1 MSHAAAW
8 AKSGALTWSLALAHL
23 RTQPGRQLAGVLAI
37 AIGVALGLAI
47 HLINYSAVREFS
59 QAVATLRGDADLSV
73 QGKLPEVLY
82 PALAQDS
89 AVAAI
94 NPVVEVRANLGSQG
108 TPLLLL
114 GVDMLRAAP
123 LTPALVGQPFA
134 DTGGGAAPA
143 MHWFSDDA
151 VFLSPAALANL
162 HLKGDDTLDVP
173 MGLETVHL
181 RVAGSLPM
189 TPAGQQLGVLD
200 IAAAQ
205 WRFGRLGELDR
216 LDIRLTPGAD
226 LSAFRQRWQ
235 AKLPVG
241 SWLDT
246 PQSVEARSSAM
257 SRAYR
262 VNLSVLGLVALFTG
276 AFLVFSTQVMGVLRQ
291 RSQFALL
298 RVLGLS
304 RRGLA
309 LLVVTEAGIVGVLGA
324 ALGVAGGVGMAQL
337 ALSVMGGD
345 LGGGY
350 FNGVAP
356 HLALPPLALFGFF
369 LLGLLTAILGSL
381 APALEAARAKPASAL
396 KAGDEESALAR
407 MRKPWIAVVFALLAL
422 LLLQLPAIAGL
433 PLAAYAAIACL
444 LIGAIALMPWLAARL
459 LRLTPQRLLARPV
472 LGLALLQLREAPG
485 YAGIGLAGVVVS
497 FSLMVSM
504 AIMVA
509 SFRESVT
516 VWLEELLP
524 AGLYLRTSQGGETA
538 FLSADQ
544 AAKLAQ
550 TTGID
555 RAEFQRLQLIN
566 LSPERPAVALIARTM
581 DGQAKSKR
589 LPLIGAQVDAPAGS
603 TPVWISEALRD
614 LYGVQAGRTL
624 MLPLAGKPVPVFVS
638 GVWRDYARQQG
649 SIVMA
654 LADYQRLTGDTR
666 ISDMALWPAAGADLA
681 ALQSRMRA
689 SVPQGERLSFA
700 EPGDIRRISLR
711 IFDRSFA
718 VTYLLEYVAMLVG
731 LMGIG
736 VSVSAEALARLR
748 EFGMLRHIGYQKRDI
763 DLLLACEGALLT
775 SLGVFAGFAVG
786 WLISRILIDIV
797 NPQSFHWSMDTSIPW
812 RMLATVAASLV
823 ALAMLTAVLA
833 GRKTLAMSSVAAVK
847 ADW

>member
-1 MSHAAAW
+1 MKGPVATLR
-8 AKSGALTWSLALAHL
+8 LTTSLALAHL

-59 QAVATLRGDADLSV
+59 QAVATLRGDADLSI
-73 QGKLPEVLY
+73 QGKLPETLY
-82 PALAQDS
+82 PAIAADS
-89 AVAAI
+89 AVAAV
-94 NPVVEVRANLGSQG
+94 NPVIEIRVNLAKQG
-108 TPLLLL
+108 LPLLLV
-114 GVDMLRAAP
+114 GVDALRAARM
-123 LTPALVGQPFA
+123 TPALVG
-134 DTGGGAAPA
+134 APITDGKGPA
-143 MHWFSDDA
+143 QSWFGDDA
-151 VFLSPAALANL
+151 VFLSPAALATL
-162 HLKGDDTLDVP
+162 RLKAGDTLDIP
-173 MGLETVHL
+173 LGLDTVHL
-181 RVAGSLPM
+181 RVAGSLPL
-189 TPAGQQLGVLD
+189 TPAGQQLAVID
-200 IAAAQ
+200 IATAQ

-216 LDIRLTPGAD
+216 LDIRLVPGAD
-226 LSAFRQRWQ
+226 SDAFRQRWQ
-235 AKLPVG
+235 AKLPAG
-241 SWLDT
+241 TWLDT
-246 PQSVEARSSAM
+246 PQTVDARSSAM

-276 AFLVFSTQVMGVLRQ
+276 AFLVFSTQVMNVVRQ

-304 RRGLA
+304 QRGLA
-309 LLVVTEAGIVGVLGA
+309 LLVVTEAGLVGTLGA
-324 ALGVAGGVGMAQL
+324 ALGVAGGVAMAEL
-337 ALSVMGGD
+337 ALSLMGGD

-356 HLALPPLALFGFF
+356 RLAVSPLALLGFF
-369 LLGLLTAILGSL
+369 ALGLLTAVLGSL
-381 APALEAARAKPASAL
+381 APALEAARARPASAL
-396 KAGDEESALAR
+396 KAGDEETALAR
-407 MRKPWIAVVFALLAL
+407 IRSPWVALGFMLLAL
-422 LLLQLPAIAGL
+422 LLLQVPAIGEL

-444 LIGAIALMPWLAARL
+444 LVGAIALMPWLAARV

-516 VWLEELLP
+516 VWLDELLP
-524 AGLYLRTSQGGETA
+524 ASLYLRTGQGGETA
-538 FLSADQ
+538 FLTAEQ
-544 AAKLAQ
+544 AAILAR
-550 TTGID
+550 TPGIA
-555 RAEFQRLQLIN
+555 RAEFQRMQALN
-566 LSPERPAVALIARTM
+566 LNAERPNVILIARTLDM
-581 DGQAKSKR
+581 QAKDVH
-589 LPLIGAQVDAPAGS
+589 LPLVGPRVAIPAGS
-603 TPVWISEALRD
+603 VAVWISEAMRD
-614 LYGVQAGRTL
+614 LYGVQPGGSL
-624 MLPLAGKPVPVFVS
+624 MLPLAGRRVPVVVS

-666 ISDMALWPAAGADLA
+666 VSDMALWLAEGTDVA

-689 SVPQGERLSFA
+689 AVPQGERLSFA
-700 EPGDIRRISLR
+700 EPGDIRRISLS

-775 SLGVFAGFAVG
+775 GLGVLAGFGIG
-786 WLISRILIDIV
+786 WLISRILIDVV
-797 NPQSFHWSMDTSIPW
+797 NPQSFHWTMDTSIPW
-812 RMLATVAASLV
+812 RMLITVAASLI
-823 ALAMLTAVLA
+823 ALAVVTAVLA
-833 GRKTLAMSSVAAVK
+833 GRKTLAMSAVAAVK